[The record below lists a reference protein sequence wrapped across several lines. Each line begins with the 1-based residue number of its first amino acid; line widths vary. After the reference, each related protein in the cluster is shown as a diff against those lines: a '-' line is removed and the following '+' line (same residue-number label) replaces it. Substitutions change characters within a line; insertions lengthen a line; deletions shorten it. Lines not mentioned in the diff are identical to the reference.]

1 MKKYDIYLIWGKDCD
16 GNILRYYGS
25 TADLIKRK
33 SEHIKNYN
41 KWVKAGRPSNNTKCS
56 SVYILDNGDW
66 KIEKIDEI
74 IGERWEAKKKEG
86 EYQKNNDCIN
96 VQIASRTPKEYR
108 DDNKGK
114 IAEYLKQYQIDN
126 KYKLAEYNKKYRVN
140 NKDKIAEQK
149 KEYRADNKE
158 KLTEWHKQYYI
169 DNKQAITEKNKEYYE
184 KNRDKMSEKKKEKI
198 ICECGSKLRKSDL
211 SQHLK
216 TKKHINFIN
225 SANND

>member
-41 KWVKAGRPSNNTKCS
+41 KWVKAGRPSNNTRCS
-56 SVYILDNGDW
+56 SVHIIDNGDW
-66 KIEKIDEI
+66 KMEKIDEV

-96 VQIASRTPKEYR
+96 VQIASRTPKEYYN
-108 DDNKGK
+108 DNKQA
-114 IAEYLKQYQIDN
+114 IAEK
-126 KYKLAEYNKKYRVN
+126 R
-140 NKDKIAEQK
+140 
-149 KEYRADNKE
+149 KEYF
-158 KLTEWHKQYYI
+158 KQYYI
-169 DNKQAITEKNKEYYE
+169 DNKQAILEKQKENNKEYYE
-184 KNRDKMSEKKKEKI
+184 KNKQAILENKKEKI
-198 ICECGSKLRKSDL
+198 ICECGAKVSKRHLA
-211 SQHLK
+211 QHRK

-225 SANND
+225 SN